1 MSDYANALLSAI
13 ETGEKETMDAAFS
26 TALNAKIADA
36 LEAKK
41 IEVAQ
46 SIYGKNPDT
55 VIGDE
60 VELETE
66 TSEDNGTEEV

>member
-1 MSDYANALLSAI
+1 MSDYANALLDAI
-13 ETGEKETMDAAFS
+13 ESGDKETMDAAFG

-36 LEAKK
+36 LDAKK

-46 SIYGKNPDT
+46 SIYGNKTSDAAL
-55 VIGDE
+55 DD
-60 VELETE
+60 ETE

>member
-13 ETGEKETMDAAFS
+13 ETGEQDTMNSAFN

-46 SIYGKNPDT
+46 KIYGNNPDS

-66 TSEDNGTEEV
+66 TSDEDGTEEV

>member
-13 ETGEKETMDAAFS
+13 ETGDKESMDAAFS
-26 TALNAKIADA
+26 TALNAKITDA
-36 LEAKK
+36 LDAKK
-41 IEVAQ
+41 VEVAQ
-46 SIYGKNPDT
+46 SIYGTNPGT

-66 TSEDNGTEEV
+66 TSEDNDTEEV